1 MSEPEALVRVPVTGG
16 RFAVLTAFDHAQL
29 LRMGYGG
36 TWFLRPDSRGRL
48 HVRCGRADGSA
59 YKPAYAWRVV
69 LRDATGWRGAVL
81 YRDGNPLNLIPANV
95 LQPEPRWMRSKLSR
109 GQLRRSGQ

>member
-1 MSEPEALVRVPVTGG
+1 MSEPEALVSVPVAGG
-16 RFAVLTAFDHAQL
+16 WFAVLTASDHVQL

-36 TWFLRPDSRGRL
+36 PWFLRPDSRGRL

-81 YRDGNPLNLIPANV
+81 YRDGNPLNLTPGNV
-95 LQPEPRWMRSKLSR
+95 VRPEPQRMRSKLSR
-109 GQLRRSGQ
+109 GQRRRSSQ